1 MKKFLRTLLC
11 GAVLALSMSTAAF
24 AAEGDLLI
32 APNPNPLPERQGD
45 FYVMVNGEF
54 VTFPDA
60 VPQGKDN
67 RSFLP
72 MAATFSQLGF
82 AEEDMTW
89 NTDGQITAS
98 KGDLTIAL
106 NIGKNEIVLTQGE
119 ESKTI
124 PTDVAP
130 YVDPATWR
138 TYVPFGLVADA
149 LGYNVGWDGI
159 TGTVIIDD
167 VDAIWAANTETY
179 KLMDKYLAYSEDVA
193 GEKTR
198 MSGEYSV
205 NIYSCDWT
213 AESTDE
219 VSFLLSGE
227 YDAYAKQPSA
237 FQFETDMNWSMGVY
251 SNGEDITQAAIDSGE
266 MPAIPET
273 IDFDM
278 RGDLLK
284 GTMYFQSAA
293 LCELLEQPDMANA
306 WYKLDMAAMLEG
318 SGLSWSELMGS
329 MLQQFEDMK
338 TADLIQFMLRS
349 SAPTS
354 IYMTTSDTLA
364 MLNAIMGDSAFV
376 KDGNAY
382 YNDLSAMGMPMSIA
396 LSTNAS
402 GSRVTG
408 CAVTMYMSD
417 PLIGDILMTVTME
430 GEQMS
435 MYMAMDTSAYADL
448 EAAEGTFVVFEMLMD
463 GTYQSTTK
471 SPAAEPPAGA
481 VIVDL
486 MELIEDELAATEAE
500 TIPAP

>member
-32 APNPNPLPERQGD
+32 APNPTPLPERQGD

-149 LGYNVGWDGI
+149 LGYNVGWDGM

-179 KLMDKYLAYSEDVA
+179 KLMDKYLAYSEEVA
-193 GEKTR
+193 GENTR

-435 MYMAMDTSAYADL
+435 MYMAMDTSAYAEL
-448 EAAEGTFVVFEMLMD
+448 EAAEGTNVVFEMLMD

-471 SPAAEPPAGA
+471 SPAVEPPAGA